1 MGKREGLLALLDQIA
16 HEIEKNPDTIPEN
29 VFEGIEH
36 LCFLY
41 NQWHHNRTG
50 HLLTREYDES
60 ERKTLEGGFQ
70 VLTMKGGAQDNSD
83 FDKEYTLFEKKLKEI
98 GTQLQEILTSVGIVS
113 FDSSFLKTIQ
123 ESYKAKQN
131 PLLIRPF
138 RYKIYQ
144 FLSLLVES
152 LRIWI
157 LMSPLQP
164 REYQLYSSL
173 AQALLDILRGQPK
186 QAALSA
192 VGLFDSQAYMLSVVG
207 RFLVNL
213 LEIITPDIT
222 SVMGIDLYMNSKSIL
237 TSLLLWYFAH
247 FAPDRLQQIIS
258 KAFTDIKDLLKKEDI
273 SVPKDIQADLKKLD
287 FPTTQAP
294 SYDDILAL
302 QTLLQN
308 PDLLCEPSIEKLL
321 QPIRRVQSL
330 RLICDLF
337 NIPIGK
343 NEYDAVC
350 PTQTRKVKRGGM
362 RKTRQTKRL

>member
-1 MGKREGLLALLDQIA
+1 MGKREDLLALLEQISQ
-16 HEIEKNPDTIPEN
+16 EIEKNPDTIPEN

-50 HLLTREYDES
+50 HLLTKEYGES

-70 VLTMKGGAQDNSD
+70 VLTMTGGAQDTSE
-83 FDKEYTLFEKKLKEI
+83 FDKEYSLFEKKLKDI

-113 FDSSFLKTIQ
+113 FDSSFLKKIQ
-123 ESYKAKQN
+123 DAYTSKQN
-131 PLLIRPF
+131 PLLNRPF
-138 RYKIYQ
+138 RYKIYE
-144 FLSLLVES
+144 FLSLVVES

-164 REYQLYSSL
+164 KEYQFYSSL
-173 AQALLDILRGQPK
+173 AQTFLDILRGQAK
-186 QAALSA
+186 QAALSS

-207 RFLVNL
+207 RFLLNL
-213 LEIITPDIT
+213 IEIITPDLSSI
-222 SVMGIDLYMNSKSIL
+222 MGIDLYFNSKSIL
-237 TSLLLWYFAH
+237 TSLLLWYFAN
-247 FAPDRLQQIIS
+247 FAPDRLQQIVS
-258 KAFTDIKDLLKKEDI
+258 KAFTDIKELLKKENFTI
-273 SVPKDIQADLKKLD
+273 PKDMQKELKALD
-287 FPTTQAP
+287 FPIEQAP

-302 QTLLQN
+302 QTLLQS
-308 PDLLCEPSIEKLL
+308 PELLCDPSIEKLL

-343 NEYDAVC
+343 SEYDAVC
-350 PTQTRKVKRGGM
+350 PTQTRKVKRGGGNK
-362 RKTRQTKRL
+362 RRQTKRL

>member
-1 MGKREGLLALLDQIA
+1 MGKREDLLALLDKIA
-16 HEIEKNPDTIPEN
+16 HEIEKNPETIPEN

-36 LCFLY
+36 MCFLY
-41 NQWHHNRTG
+41 NQWHHNRSG
-50 HLLTREYDES
+50 HILTKQYAES
-60 ERKTLEGGFQ
+60 ERKSLEGGFQ
-70 VLTMKGGAQDNSD
+70 MLTMTGGAQDNSE
-83 FDKEYTLFEKKLKEI
+83 FDKEYTHFEKKLKEI

-123 ESYKAKQN
+123 DSYKSKQN
-131 PLLIRPF
+131 PLLNRPF

-164 REYQLYSSL
+164 KEYQLYSSL

-192 VGLFDSQAYMLSVVG
+192 VGLFDSQAYMLSVIG
-207 RFLVNL
+207 RFLLNL
-213 LEIITPDIT
+213 IEIITPDIT
-222 SVMGIDLYMNSKSIL
+222 SVMGIDLYLNSKSIV
-237 TSLLLWYFAH
+237 TSLLLWYLAN
-247 FAPDRLQQIIS
+247 FAPERLQQILS
-258 KAFTDIKDLLKKEDI
+258 KAFTDIKDLLKKEDLSI
-273 SVPKDIQADLKKLD
+273 PNEIQAELKTLDL
-287 FPTTQAP
+287 PIQQAP

-308 PDLLCEPSIEKLL
+308 PKLLCDPSIEKLL

-343 NEYDAVC
+343 SEYDAVC
-350 PTQTRKVKRGGM
+350 PTQTRKAKRGGG
-362 RKTRQTKRL
+362 RRHTKRL